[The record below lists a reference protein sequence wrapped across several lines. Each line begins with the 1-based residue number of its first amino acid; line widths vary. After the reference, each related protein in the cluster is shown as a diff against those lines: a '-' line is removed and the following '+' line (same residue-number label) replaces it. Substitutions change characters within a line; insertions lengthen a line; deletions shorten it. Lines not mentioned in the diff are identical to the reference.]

1 MKNFINR
8 LVSITSVIFVL
19 FLLYYAYA
27 LFVSR
32 PRYSIF
38 FLLFVL
44 VIFQLNFMED
54 KRNSLFGLLQ
64 GKWLIAAG
72 FLLIAISLTVMF
84 YLAFNYTDLSWRV
97 GANTRADFI
106 FAFLILIPILLA
118 SWKAGGNILLVLILF
133 SFFYIYCGRIF
144 PGILAHSGLSLGELL
159 EVEVLSMADGGL
171 FSTVI
176 QVVGTWVAIF
186 IVYAGLASGFGVFD
200 YILKGS
206 VVIARKSVYLLPQL
220 PVIASLFFGS
230 ISGAASAN
238 VAATGS
244 FTIPLMKKYGISPS
258 MAGAI
263 ESVASTGGQI
273 MPPIMGATAFLI
285 AMMLGKSY
293 LIVMLHGFIPAL
305 LFYGTFAMAVYVS
318 TKEVIQ
324 PLASTI
330 EKGRDQWGEEYTF
343 TKKDLFGLV
352 PSIVSIAVIL
362 ITLIYF
368 LMDPLRSA
376 LYGIIALLISQLL
389 YELIHSRKAS
399 AFLDFGRK
407 FAKGARTGAVSAAQ
421 IGAIT
426 AGMALIIKALTVT
439 ALAPKIS
446 FAIVDI
452 GKECLPLLL
461 LLIWI
466 ICIMFGM
473 AVSTLVVYLLV
484 IVLTAPALDAI
495 GIEPMVSH
503 FMVFYFA
510 ALAMITPPVAPAS
523 IVGAGIAGANFM
535 KTAFTAVRMGAPL
548 FILPFSFATYPEL
561 ICVNSQSWS
570 AIFLVGTGLLG
581 ISYALNSPKR
591 GWGDIIIRCVFFI
604 LGGFILFYPMF
615 FSINRVIALVL
626 GVGILALLGRGFII
640 DKIRR

>member
-1 MKNFINR
+1 VKSLINR
-8 LVSITSVIFVL
+8 LVSITSVLFVV

-27 LFVSR
+27 LFVSK

-44 VIFQLNFMED
+44 AIFLLNFIGSTG
-54 KRNSLFGLLQ
+54 NSLFRLLK

-72 FLLIAISLTVMF
+72 FLLIAISLTVMV
-84 YLAFNYTDLSWRV
+84 YLAVDYTDLSWRV
-97 GANTRADFI
+97 GANTRVDFL

-118 SWKAGGNILLVLILF
+118 SWKGGGDILLILILF
-133 SFFYIYCGRIF
+133 SLFYIYCGQIF
-144 PGILAHSGLSLGELL
+144 PGILAHSGLSIKELL

-186 IVYAGLASGFGVFD
+186 IIYAGLASGFGVFD

-206 VVIARKSVYLLPQL
+206 VVIARRSIYLLPQL

-244 FTIPLMKKYGISPS
+244 FTIPLMKKYGIPPS
-258 MAGAI
+258 VAGGI

-285 AMMLGKSY
+285 AMMLGESY
-293 LIVMLHGFIPAL
+293 LTIMLHGFIPAL
-305 LFYGTFAMAVYVS
+305 LFYGTFAMAVYLS
-318 TKEVIQ
+318 TKEAIQ
-324 PLASTI
+324 PLASTMG
-330 EKGRDQWGEEYTF
+330 KGTDQWGKEYRF
-343 TKKDLFGLV
+343 TKKDILGLA
-352 PSIVSIAVIL
+352 PSMVSIAVIL

-368 LMDPLRSA
+368 LLDPMRSA
-376 LYGIIALLISQLL
+376 FYGILALLITQLL
-389 YELIHSRKAS
+389 YELCIVRKVEAL
-399 AFLDFGRK
+399 FDFGRK
-407 FAKGARTGAVSAAQ
+407 FVKGARTGAISAAQ

-439 ALAPKIS
+439 ALGPKIS

-452 GKECLPLLL
+452 GGSSLPLLL
-461 LLIWI
+461 LLIWV
-466 ICIMFGM
+466 ICIIFGM

-484 IVLTAPALDAI
+484 IVLIAPALDAI
-495 GIEPMVSH
+495 GIAPMVSH

-523 IVGAGIAGANFM
+523 IVGAGIAGETFM
-535 KTAFTAVRMGAPL
+535 RTAVKAVRLGAPL
-548 FILPFSFATYPEL
+548 FFLPFAFATYPEL

-570 AIFLVGTGLLG
+570 AIFLVGIGL
-581 ISYALNSPKR
+581 ISITYSLNSPNR
-591 GWGDIIIRCVFFI
+591 EWSSIFIRVLFFA
-604 LGGFILFYPMF
+604 LGGFILFYSMF
-615 FSINRVIALVL
+615 FSISRISIMVL
-626 GVGILALLGRGFII
+626 GVIILVLLGRGFII
-640 DKIRR
+640 DRFKR